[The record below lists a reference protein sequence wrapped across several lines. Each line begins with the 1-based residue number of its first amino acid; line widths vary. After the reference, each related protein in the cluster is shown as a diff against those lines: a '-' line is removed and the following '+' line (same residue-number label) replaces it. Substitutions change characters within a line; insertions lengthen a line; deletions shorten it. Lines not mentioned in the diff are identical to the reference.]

1 MKSLVES
8 NKLFVGVLIS
18 AVILLGVTTGF
29 AATTTP
35 AKVEVLDEV
44 NMVIDMDHFNRLE
57 MGMSHAQLEAIL
69 GAPTLFFH
77 YVPDENS
84 DAYIWEFKGYS
95 GKESYAV
102 IVENDR
108 VVSTHYCGKNFD
120 VSYGSDLSIPEVV
133 EIAYGLQHYRF
144 QGLETAVARDA
155 QGVPHPPKSAF
166 EMIEFDMGYSAVVDL
181 LGTPRMQTCAEP
193 YKKYIWNVEDATISV
208 RFVEGKVVS
217 KNLKTG
223 DYGVSLSLIQ
233 GT

>member
-8 NKLFVGVLIS
+8 NKLFVGALIS

-29 AATTTP
+29 TTTTTL
-35 AKVEVLDEV
+35 AKVEVLDRV
-44 NMVIDMDHFNRLE
+44 NMVIDMDHFNQLE
-57 MGMSHAQLEAIL
+57 IGMSHAQLEVIL

-84 DAYIWEFKGYS
+84 DVYVWEFKGYS

-102 IVENDR
+102 TVKNDR

-120 VSYGSDLSIPEVV
+120 VSYGSDLSVDDVV
-133 EIAYGLQHYRF
+133 EIAHGLQHYRF

-166 EMIEFDMGYSAVVDL
+166 EMIEFDMRYSVVIDM

-193 YKKYIWNVEDATISV
+193 CKKYVWNVEDATISV
-208 RFVEGKVVS
+208 KFVDGKV
-217 KNLKTG
+217 KLKKLKTK
-223 DYGVSLSLIQ
+223 DFGVSLSFAPIS
-233 GT
+233 